1 MKKIKFKKVGAQNFC
16 NYVDPIDLE
25 FEDGKLILI
34 TGRNGSGK
42 SALIQAIP
50 FTLYGSC
57 EKGRS
62 DDVLNNRVN
71 KDCATYVEFEIN
83 NDLYRVERYV
93 KYKSIGNS
101 ARILKNGVEYK
112 KGSREVTSEC
122 ERLLV
127 PQKLFNNTM
136 LFSQKVKTFFTDLTD
151 SEQKDIFRKILQ
163 LDEFLDYYKITNEK
177 ISENE
182 KIMLD
187 ATNNILSSE
196 LFLKNLE
203 DQLNDLKNKEIEYEN
218 DKKLKIES
226 FEKDQENLQLEIS
239 IIEKSINDIVEK
251 YPNVEEDIQSLRIEF
266 AEVRQEIIN
275 VDNLKNNE
283 IEKITINFE
292 NDKKLLLSENET
304 LNTSFDNDKN
314 SKIISLK
321 HEYELNTEN
330 NGNNLKNKKIEL
342 DNLKNDFISKNT
354 LDLQSKISEINELN
368 LNEKNKF
375 LNKNKDEIDNLT
387 NKFNNDK
394 EIFVNKLNK
403 LVIDKSKNETIILNY
418 KNDIKKLEK
427 DIIKFQNIINSD
439 DKICPICLKSM
450 DDVSELNNH
459 ISEIE
464 MEIKKYLDFI
474 EKSENDNI
482 SITKHIDEI
491 NCNIIN
497 LMSDFNNDKVI
508 IENSNTRNLSGI
520 IIINN
525 EEIEKIKESL
535 QYIENKIEK
544 KYSDEY
550 LVYVADC
557 DKISFSLTEKYNNQM
572 VIINNDYSKN
582 ISLNNDN
589 YLVKLK
595 NVEEIFKKNTLD
607 IEDKYIK
614 IKEKLQNN
622 LTEISKDGN
631 YLAPISNNLKEFENN
646 KQSVLQ
652 KILVLK
658 TSTDLCK
665 TTYFDNSQFT
675 AVKNSIEV
683 VKEKIKNHIIEKNQY
698 SDLINIYNF
707 WKEGFSSSG
716 IQSMLIDEAIPFMN
730 SRSSEYLEKICL
742 GRYSLS
748 FDTMKETKSGEL
760 KDKINVN
767 VFDTLTLSD
776 ARIKFSGGQERIID
790 IATILTLGDL
800 QEKIQGISFNILL
813 FDEIFDTLDDENIR
827 YVSDLLKQISSEKSI
842 VLISHRHI
850 NQIECDTHLNLN

>member
-1 MKKIKFKKVGAQNFC
+1 MKKIKFKKIGAQNFC
-16 NYVDPIDLE
+16 SYVDPIDLE

-71 KDCATYVEFEIN
+71 KDCVTYIEFEIN
-83 NDLYRVERYV
+83 TDLYRVERYV

-101 ARILKNGVEYK
+101 ARLLKNGVEYK
-112 KGSREVTSEC
+112 KGSREVTAEC

-163 LDEFLDYYKITNEK
+163 LDEFVDYYKIINEK

-182 KIMLD
+182 KIVLGI
-187 ATNNILSSE
+187 NNSISSSE

-203 DQLNDLKNKEIEYEN
+203 DQLNDLKNKKIEYEN
-218 DKKLKIES
+218 DKQIKIKA
-226 FEKDQENLQLEIS
+226 FEKEQEDLQLEIS
-239 IIEKSINDIVEK
+239 VIEKSINDIIEK
-251 YPNVEEDIQSLRIEF
+251 YPNLEDDIQSLRIKF
-266 AEVRQEIIN
+266 AEVKQEIIN
-275 VDNLKNNE
+275 VDVLKDNE

-292 NDKKLLLSENET
+292 NNKKLLFSENET
-304 LNTSFDNDKN
+304 LNTSLTTDKN
-314 SKIISLK
+314 SQVISLK
-321 HEYELNTEN
+321 HQYETNIEN
-330 NGNNLKNKKIEL
+330 NKNNLKNKKIEL
-342 DNLKNDFISKNT
+342 DNLKNELISKNT
-354 LDLQSKISEINELN
+354 LVLQSNISELNELN

-375 LNKNKDEIDNLT
+375 FNKNKDEIDNIT

-394 EIFVNKLNK
+394 EIFTNKLNK
-403 LVIDKSKNETIILNY
+403 LVIDKSKNDSLILNY
-418 KNDIKKLEK
+418 KNDIKKLEN
-427 DIIKFQNIINSD
+427 DIKKFQNIINSD

-464 MEIKKYLDFI
+464 IEIKKYLLHI
-474 EKSENDNI
+474 KELENNNIDIQNYIDDINVNI
-482 SITKHIDEI
+482 SKITA
-491 NCNIIN
+491 
-497 LMSDFNNDKVI
+497 DFYNGKTD
-508 IENSNTRNLSGI
+508 IENSNKNNLSSI

-535 QYIENKIEK
+535 HNIENKINK

-550 LVYVADC
+550 LVYDIEC
-557 DKISFSLTEKYNNQM
+557 NKLNTLLTEEYNNQIK
-572 VIINNDYSKN
+572 IINDDYSKN
-582 ISLNNDN
+582 ISLNNQN
-589 YLVKLK
+589 QLVKLVNNEGIFEK
-595 NVEEIFKKNTLD
+595 NKLDVEE
-607 IEDKYIK
+607 KYVK
-614 IKEKLQNN
+614 IKENLQNK
-622 LTEISKDGN
+622 LLEISKDGN
-631 YLAPISNNLKEFENN
+631 YLAPISNNLKELKDN
-646 KQSVLQ
+646 KQSILQ
-652 KILVLK
+652 KVLI
-658 TSTDLCK
+658 SENSMNLCK
-665 TTYFDNSQFT
+665 NTYFDNSQFIN
-675 AVKNSIEV
+675 VEKSIKTC
-683 VKEKIKNHIIEKNQY
+683 KEKIKNFIIEKNQY

-707 WKEGFSSSG
+707 WKEGFSPSG

-730 SRSSEYLEKICL
+730 SRSSEYLEKICS

-800 QEKIQGISFNILL
+800 QEKIQDVSFNILL

>member
-62 DDVLNNRVN
+62 DDVLNNRIN

-136 LFSQKVKTFFTDLTD
+136 MFSQKVKTFFTDLTD

-182 KIMLD
+182 KIMLV

-218 DKKLKIES
+218 DKNLKIES

-239 IIEKSINDIVEK
+239 VIEKSINDIIEK
-251 YPNVEEDIQSLRIEF
+251 YPNIEEDIQSLRIKF

-304 LNTSFDNDKN
+304 LNTSFTNDKN

-321 HEYELNTEN
+321 HEYESNIENT
-330 NGNNLKNKKIEL
+330 GNNLKNKKIQL

-450 DDVSELNNH
+450 DDVSELNKH

-464 MEIKKYLDFI
+464 MEIKKCLDFI

-508 IENSNTRNLSGI
+508 IENSNIGKLI
-520 IIINN
+520 W
-525 EEIEKIKESL
+525 
-535 QYIENKIEK
+535 
-544 KYSDEY
+544 
-550 LVYVADC
+550 
-557 DKISFSLTEKYNNQM
+557 
-572 VIINNDYSKN
+572 
-582 ISLNNDN
+582 DN
-589 YLVKLK
+589 
-595 NVEEIFKKNTLD
+595 
-607 IEDKYIK
+607 
-614 IKEKLQNN
+614 
-622 LTEISKDGN
+622 
-631 YLAPISNNLKEFENN
+631 NN
-646 KQSVLQ
+646 K
-652 KILVLK
+652 
-658 TSTDLCK
+658 
-665 TTYFDNSQFT
+665 
-675 AVKNSIEV
+675 
-683 VKEKIKNHIIEKNQY
+683 
-698 SDLINIYNF
+698 
-707 WKEGFSSSG
+707 
-716 IQSMLIDEAIPFMN
+716 
-730 SRSSEYLEKICL
+730 
-742 GRYSLS
+742 
-748 FDTMKETKSGEL
+748 
-760 KDKINVN
+760 
-767 VFDTLTLSD
+767 
-776 ARIKFSGGQERIID
+776 
-790 IATILTLGDL
+790 
-800 QEKIQGISFNILL
+800 
-813 FDEIFDTLDDENIR
+813 
-827 YVSDLLKQISSEKSI
+827 
-842 VLISHRHI
+842 
-850 NQIECDTHLNLN
+850 

>member
-62 DDVLNNRVN
+62 DDVLNNRIN

-136 LFSQKVKTFFTDLTD
+136 MFSQKVKTFFTDLTD

-182 KIMLD
+182 KIMLV

-203 DQLNDLKNKEIEYEN
+203 DQLNDLKNKEIEYKN
-218 DKKLKIES
+218 DKNLKIES

-239 IIEKSINDIVEK
+239 VIEKSINDIIEK
-251 YPNVEEDIQSLRIEF
+251 YPNIEEDIQSLRIKF

-304 LNTSFDNDKN
+304 LNTSFTNDKN

-321 HEYELNTEN
+321 HEYESNIENT
-330 NGNNLKNKKIEL
+330 GNNLKNKKIEL

-450 DDVSELNNH
+450 DDVSELNKH

-464 MEIKKYLDFI
+464 MEIKKCLDFI

-525 EEIEKIKESL
+525 EEIEKIKETL
-535 QYIENKIEK
+535 QYIENTIEK

-550 LVYVADC
+550 LVYVTDC
-557 DKISFSLTEKYNNQM
+557 DKITFSLIDNYNNQM

-614 IKEKLQNN
+614 IKENLQNN
-622 LTEISKDGN
+622 LTEISKNGN

-658 TSTDLCK
+658 TSADLCK

-675 AVKNSIEV
+675 AVENSIEV

-707 WKEGFSSSG
+707 WKDGFSSSG

-800 QEKIQGISFNILL
+800 QEKIQDISFNILL